1 MSYVKKGDGPFADQL
16 ELFANGL
23 PAIQKLFGLTDDEI
37 KSAVADAALNRW
49 AFEVQTQI
57 QKYSP
62 SITGFKNLLRHGK
75 GSELLTTIPIPPVFA
90 AAPDLVAADD
100 QLRFTKLADKIK
112 ANINYTT
119 DIGIGLGIEGVKT
132 PFVPG
137 DGTPNLSGKNANGGH
152 PLLHYTKSEY
162 EGVQL
167 WKDSGDGKGFV
178 MLNVSNH
185 PDYLDLIAFPAAG
198 VSALWKYKAVY
209 LYKGAVVGNWSP
221 VISVTVVGV

>member
-1 MSYVKKGDGPFADQL
+1 M
-16 ELFANGL
+16 
-23 PAIQKLFGLTDDEI
+23 FGLTNDEI
-37 KSAVADAALNRW
+37 KSATDDAALNRW
-49 AFEVQTQI
+49 AFQVQTQI

-62 SITGFKNLLRHGK
+62 SITGFKNLLRYGN
-75 GSELLTTIPIPPVFA
+75 GSEVLTIIPIPLVFA
-90 AAPDLVAADD
+90 TAPDMVAADD

-112 ANINYTT
+112 ANLNYTT
-119 DIGIGLGIEGVKT
+119 DIGKGLGIEGSHT

-137 DGTPNLSGKNANGGH
+137 EGTPDLTGKNASGGH

-167 WKDSGDGKGFV
+167 WKDSGDGKGYV

-185 PDYLDLIAFPAAG
+185 PDYLDLSALPAAG

>member
-1 MSYVKKGDGPFADQL
+1 MSYLKKGDGPFADQL
-16 ELFANGL
+16 ELFAKGL
-23 PAIQKLFGLTDDEI
+23 PALQVAFGLTDAEI
-37 KSAVADAALNRW
+37 KSAGADAILNRW
-49 AFEVQTQI
+49 AFQVQTQI
-57 QKYSP
+57 QKFSP
-62 SITGFKNLLRHGK
+62 SITGFKNLLRYGN
-75 GSELLTTIPIPPVFA
+75 GSEVLTIIPIPPIFGM
-90 AAPDLVAADD
+90 APDLVDAND

-112 ANINYTT
+112 ANLNYTT
-119 DIGIGLGIEGVKT
+119 DIGIGLGIEGAHT

-137 DGTPNLSGKNANGGH
+137 AGTPNLSGSNASGGH

-167 WKDSGDGKGFV
+167 WKDSGDGKGYV

-185 PDYLDLIAFPAAG
+185 PDYLDLSALPAAG